1 MFAITTFNDVI
12 TIAETF
18 GAAALTHAI
27 SNRTLTQDQTTLIHD
42 CYAWAVRTDIMIES
56 VNDGN
61 IEYEVNALF
70 FSENVAGVMITPLDN
85 ILIIREGF
93 GAYRVNVREA
103 MDRNY
108 ITKQNLEA
116 ILKVIER
123 RNKACKAFGFM

>member
-1 MFAITTFNDVI
+1 MFSITTFNDVI

-18 GAAALTHAI
+18 GATALTHAI

-61 IEYEVNALF
+61 VEYEVSAVFL
-70 FSENVAGVMITPLDN
+70 SEDVAGVMITPLDD

-93 GAYRVNVREA
+93 GAYCVNVREA

-123 RNKACKAFGFM
+123 RNKACKAFGFV

>member
-1 MFAITTFNDVI
+1 
-12 TIAETF
+12 
-18 GAAALTHAI
+18 
-27 SNRTLTQDQTTLIHD
+27 
-42 CYAWAVRTDIMIES
+42 MIES

-70 FSENVAGVMITPLDN
+70 FSEEVAGVMLTPLDN

-103 MDRNY
+103 MERNY